1 MNVRILE
8 LIEEEIASQSYGTS
22 PRSLYEP
29 IRYIMKLGGKRIRP
43 LLTCLSYSVF
53 RDDVEKVVPVAACVE
68 TFHNFTL
75 MHDDI
80 MDNAPLRRGKPTV
93 HEKWNISTAIL
104 AGDVMLVKVYDMMM
118 DTLSE
123 QHARTAL
130 SIFNRA
136 AVEVC
141 EGQQMD
147 MDFEQAKRVT
157 EEQYISMIK
166 LKTAALIGFSL
177 ELGALLAGA
186 SEQDRAALRQF
197 GINMGIGFQ
206 LHDDYLDVYANGG
219 KFGKQVGG
227 DIISNKKT
235 YLLIKALELARG
247 KSRTEL
253 LKWINARS
261 FVRSQKVK
269 AVTRVYDSLGIP
281 AMSREKTQSYFN
293 QALGDLSAV
302 DGNLGDLKEF
312 AVGLMRR
319 VH

>member
-1 MNVRILE
+1 MQIIE
-8 LIEEEIASQSYGTS
+8 LIENEIASQTYGTT

-43 LLTCLSYSVF
+43 VLTCMGYSVF
-53 RDDVEKVVPVAACVE
+53 KDDVETVVPVAACVE

-104 AGDVMLVKVYDMMM
+104 AGDVMLVKVYEMLLDR
-118 DTLSE
+118 LSE
-123 QHARTAL
+123 QQARAAL
-130 SIFNRA
+130 SMFNRA

-147 MDFEQAKRVT
+147 MEFEKAKRVT
-157 EEQYISMIK
+157 EDQYVSMIR

-186 SEQDRAALRQF
+186 SDQDRAALRRF

-206 LHDDYLDVYANGG
+206 LHDDYLDVYADGK

-235 YLLIKALELARG
+235 YLLIKALALAKG
-247 KSRTEL
+247 KTRAEL
-253 LKWINARS
+253 LKWINAKR
-261 FVRSQKVK
+261 FVGTQKVK
-269 AVTRVYDSLGIP
+269 AITKVYDTLGIP
-281 AMSREKTQSYFN
+281 ALTREKTQGFFD
-293 QALGDLSAV
+293 QALVDLSAV
-302 DGNLGDLKEF
+302 SGNQDRLKEF

-319 VH
+319 AY